1 MRLNVVVLAAGFAA
15 VLAATLLGDARPLL
29 DAIVTPPIVI
39 RAALVGASAVVAL
52 ALLARALA
60 ALGGGSHDAGGGS
73 HDAQERDMATM
84 IRGVRLAFLALA
96 AIAASAGWFVGHPLL
111 LVVALVIAGVDVIE
125 TTFLLIVARRHQ
137 IDESEG

>member
-52 ALLARALA
+52 ALLARALV
-60 ALGGGSHDAGGGS
+60 ALGGGS